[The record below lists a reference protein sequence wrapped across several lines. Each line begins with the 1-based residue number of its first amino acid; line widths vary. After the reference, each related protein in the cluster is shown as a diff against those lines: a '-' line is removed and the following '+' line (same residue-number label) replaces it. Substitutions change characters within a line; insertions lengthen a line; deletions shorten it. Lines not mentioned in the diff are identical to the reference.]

1 MGFVAKARIR
11 DKAVGGSAF
20 KKKGVLV
27 KRSTGSLSERRE
39 TEVLYALKSIIL
51 DRVSPM
57 FLEEL
62 RNEIDILRGMVRI
75 DIDAFAGYAC
85 VSLEFSLI
93 VYKIEFVQ
101 QDHPNIVKALEVY
114 DNKKQIYVVLELC
127 DGGDLY
133 TRAPYSEKAS
143 ASIVG
148 KLLSAIK
155 YMVCENELIKACRQI
170 GRF

>member
-1 MGFVAKARIR
+1 MFHSRLVLTLLLAKSKFV
-11 DKAVGGSAF
+11 
-20 KKKGVLV
+20 
-27 KRSTGSLSERRE
+27 
-39 TEVLYALKSIIL
+39 
-51 DRVSPM
+51 PNM
-57 FLEEL
+57 
-62 RNEIDILRGMVRI
+62 
-75 DIDAFAGYAC
+75 
-85 VSLEFSLI
+85 
-93 VYKIEFVQ
+93 

-155 YMVCENELIKACRQI
+155 YMVCENERCQPYSIWRRMNWAFLTIFVVVASW
-170 GRF
+170 GLSA